1 MKLKSSNILFINMIS
16 VDERHIYEP
25 YLHDPEKAVLTQEA
39 IVMVKGVSL
48 STYLEWLM
56 ASDGKYL

>member
-48 STYLEWLM
+48 STYLE
-56 ASDGKYL
+56 